1 MDERILSAT
10 KQWTL
15 VQPVVSAFVGSIV
28 RDFATRDDIL
38 QETAVA
44 VLQNYDRYDTT
55 RPFQAWALG
64 IARNQVRLYLRKQ
77 KRDLVVFDDQT
88 IAQIA
93 DSFEHSAESM
103 RTLEHLQTCIHK
115 LDAKSMSLLQLRYVA
130 DCKPAAIANQIQ
142 STANAV
148 AKTLQRI
155 RDLLRECIQQQSAKE
170 ALK

>member
-1 MDERILSAT
+1 MDDRILSAT
-10 KQWTL
+10 KHWTL
-15 VQPVVSAFVGSIV
+15 VQPVVSAFVGSMV
-28 RDFATRDDIL
+28 RDFASRDDIL

-44 VLQNYDRYDTT
+44 VLQSYERYDES

-77 KRDLVVFDDQT
+77 KRELVVFDDQT
-88 IAQIA
+88 IDLIAETFAQP
-93 DSFEHSAESM
+93 SESM
-103 RTLEHLQTCIHK
+103 RSLEHLQTCIHK

-130 DCKPAAIANQIQ
+130 DCKPAVIAKQVQ

-155 RDLLRECIQQQSAKE
+155 RDLLRECIQQ
-170 ALK
+170 